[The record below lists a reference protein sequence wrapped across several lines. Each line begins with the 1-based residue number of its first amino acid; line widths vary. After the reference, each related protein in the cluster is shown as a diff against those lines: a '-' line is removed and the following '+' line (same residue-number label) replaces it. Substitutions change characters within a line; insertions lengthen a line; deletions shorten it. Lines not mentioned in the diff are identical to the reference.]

1 MSNRKEQL
9 EAIKVIESGERL
21 YITPYIQNLD
31 AKKNKLCFY
40 YCREFSPYGREDFD
54 VEIVTYLAATSYA
67 LSITSF
73 GNVVLKCLGHKKGYR
88 FIKFVNRIK
97 RYRLPLIKERT
108 KAAIKSLLHYRSF
121 SCLKYIYI
129 VPYIAQKEG
138 NILLGINNQLSV
150 EDPNGFVREYYLT
163 PTTKYIRMRVDE
175 RVDEIIKTGIDP
187 SKYVYDFMYQDAL
200 QYVAMRD
207 NLAEDEELLFIVELD
222 T

>member
-40 YCREFSPYGREDFD
+40 YCREFSPYGRDDFD
-54 VEIVTYLAATSYA
+54 VEIVTYLAVTSYA
-67 LSITSF
+67 LSKTSF

-88 FIKFVNRIK
+88 FIEFVNRIK
-97 RYRLPLIKERT
+97 RYRFPLIKEWT
-108 KAAIKSLLHYRSF
+108 KTAIKSLLHYRSF
-121 SCLKYIYI
+121 SSLKYIYI

-163 PTTKYIRMRVDE
+163 PTTKYIRMRLDE
-175 RVDEIIKTGIDP
+175 RVDEIIKTGVDP
-187 SKYVYDFMYQDAL
+187 SKYIYDFMYQDAL